1 MPFNALHVH
10 PHICKQEGKE
20 FSPLLSCQFPLFRP
34 NLWSS
39 KNSNQKPA
47 RSMRVLLHSLASP
60 SHLLRKAFLSYFCS
74 TTVWKDTYLSKGL
87 QIKVFHLL
95 NGAQLLVFT
104 RSNGEGLNACSLP
117 AADLQILRVYNPKS
131 KQAFKWVPD
140 LNNHILT
147 LLRIL
152 KEDNK
157 VLSALKQLHSPA
169 KFSD

>member
-1 MPFNALHVH
+1 MFAPTFASR
-10 PHICKQEGKE
+10 KGK
-20 FSPLLSCQFPLFRP
+20 FSPLFSCQFPLFRP

-47 RSMRVLLHSLASP
+47 HSTTALLHSLASS
-60 SHLLRKAFLSYFCS
+60 SHLVMKVFLSYFRS
-74 TTVWKDTYLSKGL
+74 AAMWKDTYLSKGL

-95 NGAQLLVFT
+95 SGAQLLVFT
-104 RSNGEGLNACSLP
+104 RVNDEGLNACSLP
-117 AADLQILRVYNPKS
+117 AANLQILRVYNPKS

-169 KFSD
+169 KFFD